1 MRLNT
6 TTSMTLAALSLS
18 LGLSACQTMGAQERG
33 TATGAGIG
41 AVAGA
46 ILSSATGGKAG
57 TGAVVGGLAGA
68 VIGNVWSKNMEEQKR
83 AMEQATQDTGVQVTQ
98 TADNELKLHVPSDV
112 SFDSGQATI
121 KPELRQV
128 LDSFAQGLTRQ
139 TNTMLRIVGHTDSS
153 GSDRINDPL
162 SLARADAVRSYLVD
176 RGVSPARIET
186 VGRGSREPVASND
199 STQGRAQ
206 NRRVE
211 MFLREPGQA
220 SS

>member
-112 SFDSGQATI
+112 SFDSGRATI

-128 LDSFAQGLTRQ
+128 LDSFAQGLTQ
-139 TNTMLRIVGHTDSS
+139 KTNTMLRIVGHTDSS
-153 GSDRINDPL
+153 GSDRINEPL